1 MADTGSLQVNVYEQN
16 SFIPIPN
23 AKIIITKA
31 NPEEDEG
38 LGQITL
44 TTNEEGRTS
53 SIEIEAPP
61 IERSLNKDNTL
72 IPYALVNIRVIADD
86 YDELFIKGVQILPF
100 QTAIQVANLI
110 KSPFTREMEGNALVE
125 EVIDIPPNVQ
135 FGDYPPKI
143 PENPDK
149 PLPPP
154 PSGLVVLPEPVIPE
168 YIVVHAGSPSDG
180 SAPNY
185 KVPYT
190 DYLKNVASSEIY
202 ATWPESTIRANI
214 YAINSFAL
222 NRIYTEWYRGKG
234 YDFDI
239 TNSTAY
245 DQAFV
250 YGRNI
255 FESISVVVDEIF
267 STYVKRDGAK
277 QPLLTQYCDGKY
289 VSCPQWMTQWG
300 SKELGEQ
307 GYTPYEIL
315 THYYGN
321 DIVLD
326 RATKISGAPKSYP
339 GYILELGSRGEPVR
353 TIQTFLNRIA
363 QNYPLIGKVAVDGV
377 YGPATVQQVKVF
389 QDVFNLPQTG
399 QVDYATWYKISDI
412 YVGVTKIAE
421 LRGAEVEEGFRG
433 LEEEKEYAYFIPH
446 SPYSDAIDIPKIK
459 YPTK

>member
-1 MADTGSLQVNVYEQN
+1 MADTGNLQVNVYEQN

-31 NPEEDEG
+31 NEEEEG
-38 LGQITL
+38 LGQVTL

-72 IPYALVNIRVIADD
+72 IPYALVNIKVIADD
-86 YDELFIKGVQILPF
+86 YDELVIKGVQILPY

-110 KSPFTREMEGNALVE
+110 KSPFTREIEGNAKVE
-125 EVIDIPPNVQ
+125 EVIEIPPNVQ

-267 STYVKRDGAK
+267 STYIKRDGAK

-339 GYILELGSRGEPVR
+339 GYILELGSKGEPVR

-421 LRGAEVEEGFRG
+421 LRGAETEEDFRG
-433 LEEEKEYAYFIPH
+433 LDEEAYAYFIPH
-446 SPYSDAIDIPKIK
+446 SPYSDAIDIPRIK